1 MHNYIK
7 NGERDMMKEKE
18 KNNNRKKEM
27 MTRIELKM
35 MHSNDLRELKKM
47 IQEELN
53 FRDDIGKE
61 IETTKEKDTNRYDKD

>member
-1 MHNYIK
+1 M
-7 NGERDMMKEKE
+7 NGERDMMKERE

-35 MHSNDLRELKKM
+35 MHSNELRELKKM

-61 IETTKEKDTNRYDKD
+61 IETTNEEKDTNRHDKD

>member
-1 MHNYIK
+1 MVFWVSNMDVTK
-7 NGERDMMKEKE
+7 DKKTLEK
-18 KNNNRKKEM
+18 
-27 MTRIELKM
+27 IDLKM

-61 IETTKEKDTNRYDKD
+61 INNIKSTRDNQSHGQRKVNDS

>member
-1 MHNYIK
+1 M
-7 NGERDMMKEKE
+7 NGERDMMKERE

-35 MHSNDLRELKKM
+35 MHSNELRELKKM

-61 IETTKEKDTNRYDKD
+61 IETIKEKDTNRHDKD

>member
-1 MHNYIK
+1 M
-7 NGERDMMKEKE
+7 
-18 KNNNRKKEM
+18 M
-27 MTRIELKM
+27 MTKVELKN
-35 MHSNDLRELKKM
+35 MHSNDLRELKKR

>member
-1 MHNYIK
+1 M
-7 NGERDMMKEKE
+7 NGERDMMKERE

-27 MTRIELKM
+27 MTKIELKM

>member
-1 MHNYIK
+1 MVFWVSNMDVK
-7 NGERDMMKEKE
+7 TLEK
-18 KNNNRKKEM
+18 
-27 MTRIELKM
+27 IDLKM

-61 IETTKEKDTNRYDKD
+61 ISRITKKSPKENQSYGQRKVNDS